1 MFWFDGTQ
9 DPAGHC
15 PTAQKGTL
23 DSGIATPVAAEADHR
38 LAVPKATV
46 DQWVLRFGIA
56 PAMGRP
62 KDRFHRPAA
71 DSGKE
76 CCRKTVDDFLGV
88 AVDILGRPGG
98 IGVQDSAFISYT
110 SRFA

>member
-1 MFWFDGTQ
+1 MSLFDGTQ
-9 DPAGHC
+9 DSAGHC
-15 PTAQKGTL
+15 RTAQKGTL

-46 DQWVLRFGIA
+46 VQWVLRFGIA

-71 DSGKE
+71 NSGKE
-76 CCRKTVDDFLGV
+76 CCRKTVNDFFGV
-88 AVDILGRPGG
+88 AFDMIGRPGG
-98 IGVQDSAFISYT
+98 IGMQDPAFISYT